1 MRLPKLSRRREILLD
16 LLLIFLIAA
25 ALIRPFFKAKYTDKW
40 ASIEST
46 FIADARFLID
56 HWPHPQWQPLWYA
69 GTRFDYIYPPALR
82 YGTAAIS
89 KVTGFWPVKAYH
101 FYTAFFYCLGIAG
114 VYLLVR
120 VGMRSRGAAWLAAI
134 ATALMSPSFLIMK
147 EYRNDAWKL
156 LPLRLGVLVKYGE
169 GPHMTALALIPF
181 ALAFTWRALEE
192 RRAFHIALAGIF
204 CAAVASNNFYGATA
218 LAVLYPVLV
227 WSFWITRQDRQILAP
242 AIAIPAIAYG
252 LTAFWLVPSYFKVT
266 AQNMK
271 FVAEHGTTWSVW
283 VALVFAVAFAVT
295 TDRFAKNKP
304 ERTWTVF
311 IAGCALFFS
320 VNILGNYF
328 FGFRVTGEPS
338 RLVPELDMI
347 YIIGVVTI
355 LAWMWNRPGRALR
368 IAAVV
373 IVVAAF
379 YTTKGYVRHAWHM
392 FPLWPDYQNRVEYKI
407 TDWLWKNMPDARALP
422 TGSVRFWYDTWHD
435 LAQLGGGSEQGL
447 LNEVVEP
454 AQWEVNLGPN
464 AEPSVL
470 WLQCMGVD
478 AAYVSDKRSQEM
490 FKDFQYPQKLAGVLP
505 VLYDDGQG
513 NVIYRVPR
521 RYPARARVVETARLN
536 RLEPPRFNDDVER
549 LRAYAD
555 VIEKGPEAPT
565 TVTRN
570 GTDAMT
576 VLAPVAPG
584 QSVLVQE
591 SYDPAWHAWSDGKPL
606 EIRKDALGFIAID
619 APPGDRVISLVF
631 ITPLENRVGRW
642 VSALTAV
649 VVLAMI
655 VPALRK
661 RSAS

>member
-1 MRLPKLSRRREILLD
+1 
-16 LLLIFLIAA
+16 
-25 ALIRPFFKAKYTDKW
+25 
-40 ASIEST
+40 
-46 FIADARFLID
+46 
-56 HWPHPQWQPLWYA
+56 
-69 GTRFDYIYPPALR
+69 
-82 YGTAAIS
+82 
-89 KVTGFWPVKAYH
+89 
-101 FYTAFFYCLGIAG
+101 
-114 VYLLVR
+114 
-120 VGMRSRGAAWLAAI
+120 
-134 ATALMSPSFLIMK
+134 
-147 EYRNDAWKL
+147 
-156 LPLRLGVLVKYGE
+156 
-169 GPHMTALALIPF
+169 
-181 ALAFTWRALEE
+181 
-192 RRAFHIALAGIF
+192 
-204 CAAVASNNFYGATA
+204 
-218 LAVLYPVLV
+218 
-227 WSFWITRQDRQILAP
+227 
-242 AIAIPAIAYG
+242 
-252 LTAFWLVPSYFKVT
+252 
-266 AQNMK
+266 
-271 FVAEHGTTWSVW
+271 
-283 VALVFAVAFAVT
+283 
-295 TDRFAKNKP
+295 
-304 ERTWTVF
+304 
-311 IAGCALFFS
+311 
-320 VNILGNYF
+320 
-328 FGFRVTGEPS
+328 
-338 RLVPELDMI
+338 
-347 YIIGVVTI
+347 
-355 LAWMWNRPGRALR
+355 MWNRPGRALR